1 MTFFILIGI
10 LVIIAL
16 LAISTYNSL
25 VRSNEM
31 VDNAMAQIAAQVE
44 SRWDA
49 LRNLI
54 DATKHYSNFELEA
67 FEKITRNRASI
78 NKKSS
83 PDDVNQDDQSFGQ
96 AVNNINAVAENYP
109 DLKSS
114 DLYRDTM
121 ASINKFEDN
130 VRHSRMIYNDTVTK
144 FNRSIKSFPQS
155 LFAGMLGF
163 TEKDYFTNTE
173 SKADIPSFND

>member
-1 MTFFILIGI
+1 M
-10 LVIIAL
+10 LVFAIIIAIIVIF
-16 LAISTYNSL
+16 AISTYNGL
-25 VRSNEM
+25 IRSQEM

-67 FEKITRNRASI
+67 FEKITANRASI

-83 PDDVNQDDQSFGQ
+83 PKEVEADSQDFNR
-96 AVNNINAVAENYP
+96 AVGNITAVAESYP

-114 DLYRDTM
+114 ELYKETM
-121 ASINKFEDN
+121 SSINKYEDN

-144 FNRSIKSFPQS
+144 FNRAIKSFPQN

-173 SKADIPSFND
+173 NKTDIPSFND